1 MTDIWNIIKRNA
13 AFIIVI
19 TLICAV
25 GNFFITRYF
34 IPKSYT
40 SSIQLYVDTSND
52 NENNSSYNILSEQ
65 TYAQNLV
72 ATYIKMLNTNTF
84 YTELSEQINNKYT
97 AKQLSEMVSF
107 SSDDKT
113 EIFDAKV
120 TSHSPNDSKLI
131 ADAVGEIAPEA
142 ISRLKF
148 KATLK
153 IVDYAQ
159 LPTAPSSP
167 SERMNVIIALIAGLI
182 VSVGISLLRAFL
194 DKKMRYNENMTMIG
208 DIPILAA
215 IPNFDA
221 VNESNGKKKRYD
233 CKKRLQNDFIYK
245 LC

>member
-1 MTDIWNIIKRNA
+1 MEEKDEIIISLSDVWNIIKKNA
-13 AFIIVI
+13 AFIIVV
-19 TLICAV
+19 TLICAI
-25 GNFFITRYF
+25 GSFFITRYF

-52 NENNSSYNILSEQ
+52 DENKNNLNILSEQ

-84 YTELSEQINNKYT
+84 YTELSEHINNKYT
-97 AKQLSEMVSF
+97 AKQLSKMLSF
-107 SSDDKT
+107 SSDEKT

-120 TSHSPNDSKLI
+120 TTSSPNDSKLI
-131 ADAVGEIAPEA
+131 ADAVGKVAPEA
-142 ISRLKF
+142 ISRLKS

-167 SERMNVIIALIAGLI
+167 NEIKNVIIAMIGGLVI
-182 VSVGISLLRAFL
+182 SVGISLLRAFL
-194 DKKMRYNENMTMIG
+194 DKKMRYNEEMTMIG

-215 IPNFDA
+215 IPKFDA
-221 VNESNGKKKRYD
+221 VNKSNKKKG
-233 CKKRLQNDFIYK
+233 KRESV
-245 LC
+245 

>member
-1 MTDIWNIIKRNA
+1 MEEKDEIVISLTDIWNIIKKNA

-25 GNFFITRYF
+25 GSFFITRYF

-52 NENNSSYNILSEQ
+52 NENQNSYNILSEQ

-142 ISRLKF
+142 ISRLKS

-159 LPTAPSSP
+159 LPTVPSSP
-167 SERMNVIIALIAGLI
+167 SERKNVIIALIAGLI

-215 IPNFDA
+215 IPKFDA
-221 VNESNGKKKRYD
+221 VNESSGKKKR
-233 CKKRLQNDFIYK
+233 
-245 LC
+245 